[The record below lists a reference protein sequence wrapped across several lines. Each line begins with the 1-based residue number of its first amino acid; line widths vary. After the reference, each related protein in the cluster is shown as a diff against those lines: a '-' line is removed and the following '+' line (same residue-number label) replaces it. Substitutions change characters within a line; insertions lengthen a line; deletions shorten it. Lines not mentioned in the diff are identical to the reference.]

1 MPRTSVRISIRWIP
15 QAGMA
20 AISPASNR
28 NSPGCRAW
36 ASRAS
41 GFPRSFL
48 PRTKNSSET
57 AASKTKDAKEEKA
70 PKTQKVQKKPK
81 KARISKEEPA
91 ENAVS
96 PEAGKDDLV
105 QEIPSRDPQVLDP
118 QSQGIQEAP
127 ASADALYEAWKAE
140 MDASGSEK

>member
-1 MPRTSVRISIRWIP
+1 VLDLVRVSIGDVKLGKLPLGAYRPLTAQEVRSLKRLVGLTENRTSLL
-15 QAGMA
+15 A
-20 AISPASNR
+20 
-28 NSPGCRAW
+28 
-36 ASRAS
+36 
-41 GFPRSFL
+41 
-48 PRTKNSSET
+48 SSET

-105 QEIPSRDPQVLDP
+105 QEIPPRDPQVLDP

-140 MDASGSEK
+140 MDVSGAEK